1 MTSEGPTHLQRRP
14 VDEVAE
20 RYVADSAA
28 ADPVVATY
36 LGIRGYDDA
45 LTDLSSDGYD
55 NRDQLAREAY
65 AAMQKAEP
73 SDERE
78 QAAKDSFLERLAVE
92 IDQSEARAPQS
103 RVSVITSE
111 LHSIR
116 GSFDLMPKGTSE
128 DWSNISA
135 RLAAVPAALSDYR
148 ETLLQNAADGFVS
161 AKRQLAEVAAQVRAW
176 TGQGSA
182 GGSFFTGLAQSADVP
197 DSLAGDLGRNADLA
211 NDAYAGFGRFLDT
224 DMLPKA
230 REKEGVGREQYQRD
244 SRYFLGAEID
254 LDETYAWGWEELQ
267 RIETAMA
274 KTARE
279 IVPDATSANGAGAGA
294 AATAAANGEAVAA
307 AVAALD
313 ADPARRIHGAAE
325 FQAWM
330 QELADRTIVELAD
343 THFDIPEPVRRI
355 ECRLAPTHDGGIYY
369 TGPSE
374 DFTRPG
380 SMWWSVPEG
389 VDDFSSWREV
399 TTVYH
404 EGVPGHHLQVAQ
416 TAYRREVLNRW
427 QRTMCWVSGHG
438 EGWALYAERLMEE
451 LGYLEEPGNRL
462 GMLDAQG
469 FRAARVAV
477 DIGMHLELEIP
488 VDNPFGF
495 HPGKTWTPELGLEFM
510 RQHCRMDDAVIKF
523 EVNRYLG
530 WPAQAPSYKVG
541 ERIWLQARDEVRQR
555 QGADFDL
562 RSFHRSA
569 LDLGSLGLDP
579 LREALARL

>member
-1 MTSEGPTHLQRRP
+1 MTLPADGSSDRARP
-14 VDEVAE
+14 VDAIADQ
-20 RYVADSAA
+20 YVADYAA

-36 LGIRGYDDA
+36 LGIPGYDHA
-45 LTDLSSDGYD
+45 LTDLSTDGYD
-55 NRDQLAREAY
+55 QRDELTRDAHT
-65 AAMQKAEP
+65 AMKQVDP
-73 SDERE
+73 SDVRE
-78 QAAKDSFLERLAVE
+78 QAAKSSFLERLALE
-92 IDQSEARAPQS
+92 IDQAEARAPQT
-103 RVSVITSE
+103 RISVITSE

-116 GSFDLMPKGTSE
+116 GSFDLMAKATPD

-135 RLAAVPAALSDYR
+135 RLGAIPVALADYR
-148 ETLLQNAADGFVS
+148 ETLLQGAGDGYVS
-161 AKRQLAEVAAQVRAW
+161 AKRQIAEVAAQVRAW
-176 TGQGSA
+176 TSEVGD
-182 GGSFFTGLAQSADVP
+182 GGNFFANLAREADVP
-197 DSLAGDLGRNADLA
+197 KSLAADLTIHA
-211 NDAYAGFGRFLDT
+211 EQASTAYSEFGHFLD
-224 DMLPKA
+224 DELLP
-230 REKEGVGREQYQRD
+230 RGRDKEAVGREQYQRD

-254 LDETYAWGWEELQ
+254 LDETYAWGWEELH

-274 KTARE
+274 ETART
-279 IVPDATSANGAGAGA
+279 IAPDATLGQGGGA
-294 AATAAANGEAVAA
+294 AATTVANAEAVAA

-313 ADPARRIHGAAE
+313 ADPARRIHGAAN

-330 QELADRTIVELAD
+330 QDLADKTVAELAD

-374 DFTRPG
+374 DFSRPG
-380 SMWWSVPEG
+380 RMWWSVPAG
-389 VDDFSSWREV
+389 IDDFSTWREV

-416 TAYRREVLNRW
+416 TAYRKELLNRW

-438 EGWALYAERLMEE
+438 EGWALYSERLMEE
-451 LGYLEEPGNRL
+451 LGYLDEPGNKL

-488 VDNPFGF
+488 PDNPFGF
-495 HPGKTWTPELGLEFM
+495 HPGETWTPELGLEFM
-510 RQHCRMDDAVIKF
+510 RQHCRMADAVIKF

-541 ERIWLQARDEVRQR
+541 ERIWLQARDDLQQR
-555 QGADFDL
+555 QGTDFDL
-562 RSFHRSA
+562 KAFHRAA
-569 LDLGSLGLDP
+569 LDLGALGLDP
-579 LREALARL
+579 LREVLAQL

>member
-1 MTSEGPTHLQRRP
+1 MTSAHESPPAERL
-14 VDEVAE
+14 VDEVAD
-20 RYVADSAA
+20 RYVADYAA

-36 LGIRGYDDA
+36 LGICGYDDT
-45 LTDLSSDGYD
+45 LTDLSADGYD
-55 NRDQLAREAY
+55 QRDQLTRSAY
-65 AAMQKAEP
+65 AAMQKVEP
-73 SDERE
+73 SDDRE
-78 QAAKDSFLERLAVE
+78 QAAKSSFLERLAVE
-92 IDQSEARAPQS
+92 IDQAEARAPQS

-116 GSFDLMPKGTSE
+116 GSFDLMPKATAD
-128 DWSNISA
+128 DWSTISA
-135 RLAAVPAALSDYR
+135 RLAAVPHALTDYR
-148 ETLLQNAADGFVS
+148 ETLLQNAGDGYVS
-161 AKRQLAEVAAQVRAW
+161 AKRQIAEVAAQVRAW

-182 GGSFFTGLAQSADVP
+182 AESFFTGLAQAADVP
-197 DSLAGDLGRNADLA
+197 DALAADLTRNAEIA
-211 NDAYAGFGRFLDT
+211 NSAYADFGRFLDSQ
-224 DMLPKA
+224 MLPLGK
-230 REKEGVGREQYQRD
+230 EKEGVGREQYERD
-244 SRYFLGAEID
+244 SRYFLGADID
-254 LDETYAWGWEELQ
+254 LDETYAWGWEELH
-267 RIETAMA
+267 RIETEMA
-274 KTARE
+274 QTARE
-279 IVPDATSANGAGAGA
+279 IAPDAASPNGASA
-294 AATAAANGEAVAA
+294 AAASAANTEAVAA

-313 ADPARRIHGAAE
+313 ADPARRIHGAAQ

-343 THFDIPEPVRRI
+343 THFDIPEAVRRI

-374 DFTRPG
+374 DFSRPG

-389 VDDFSSWREV
+389 IDDFSTWREV

-416 TAYRREVLNRW
+416 TAYRKEVLNRW

-451 LGYLEEPGNRL
+451 LGYLDDPATKL

-477 DIGMHLELEIP
+477 DIGLHLGLQIP

-495 HPGKTWTPELGLEFM
+495 SPGETWTPELGLEFM
-510 RQHCRMDDAVIKF
+510 RQHCRMEDAFITF

-541 ERIWLQARDEVRQR
+541 ERIWLQAREEVKQR

-562 RSFHRSA
+562 KSFHRAA